1 MKNLITGGSG
11 FLGRYIA
18 RQLLEQGHEVVLYNR
33 SQAPDDLKQCTWIQG
48 DINETMKLTR
58 AMDGCHNVF
67 HTAAIAGVWGDE
79 KLFYKVNTQG
89 TQSVINACLGA
100 KVTNLIYTSSPSVV
114 FGIDA
119 IENGNESLPYP
130 DKYLTSYPKSKAE
143 GEKLVLA
150 ANGEQLKT
158 CSLRP
163 HLIWGPEDQH
173 LIPRLL
179 EKAKSKKLK
188 QVGDGNNLV
197 DLTYVENA
205 AKAHLQAAAE
215 LDKTSKP
222 AGKAYFISDPKPVS
236 LWPWIKE
243 LLSLSDCPLPNGKI
257 SYAKAAKIGA
267 ILEWVYKSFKLS
279 GEPPMTRFVAAQL
292 AKAHYFDNTA
302 AKSDFGYAPSIDNE
316 EGLKRTF
323 AWLKKSGK
331 I

>member
-18 RQLLEQGHEVVLYNR
+18 RQLLEKGEEVVLFNR
-33 SQAPDDLKQCTWIQG
+33 SEPPSDLKKCTWVQG

-58 AMDGCHNVF
+58 AMEGCHNVF

-79 KLFYKVNTQG
+79 DLFYKVNTQG

-100 KVTNLIYTSSPSVV
+100 EVKNLIYTSSPSVV

-119 IENGNESLPYP
+119 IENGNESLAYP
-130 DKYLTSYPKSKAE
+130 EEYLTTYPKTKAE
-143 GEKLVLA
+143 GEKLVLE
-150 ANGEQLKT
+150 ANNEKLKT

-173 LIPRLL
+173 LIPRLI

-188 QVGDGNNLV
+188 QVGEGNNLV

-205 AKAHLQAAAE
+205 AKAHLQAADA
-215 LDKTSKP
+215 LDKNSKP
-222 AGKAYFISDPKPVS
+222 AGKAYFISDPTPVS
-236 LWPWIKE
+236 LWDWINE
-243 LLSLSDCPLPNGKI
+243 ILSLSNCPLPKGKI
-257 SYAKAAKIGA
+257 SYEKAAKIGA
-267 ILEWVYKSFKLS
+267 VLEWIYRSFKLK

-292 AKAHYFDNTA
+292 AKAHYFDNSA
-302 AKSDFGYAPSIDNE
+302 AKNDFSYAPEIDNA
-316 EGLKRTF
+316 EGLKRTL
-323 AWLKKSGK
+323 AWLKDSGK